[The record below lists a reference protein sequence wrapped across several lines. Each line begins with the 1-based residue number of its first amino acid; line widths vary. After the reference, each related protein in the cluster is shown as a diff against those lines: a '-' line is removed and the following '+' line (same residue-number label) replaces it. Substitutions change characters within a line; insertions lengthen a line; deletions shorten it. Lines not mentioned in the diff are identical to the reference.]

1 MAQGT
6 WTQKANF
13 PGTLRTDAVGFSI
26 GTKGYLGTGG
36 VAAGG
41 PFFNDFWEYDPSN
54 NTWTAKA
61 NFGGSARFRATG
73 FSIGTG

>member
-1 MAQGT
+1 M
-6 WTQKANF
+6 
-13 PGTLRTDAVGFSI
+13 
-26 GTKGYLGTGG
+26 
-36 VAAGG
+36 AAGG